1 MLVRPWRRRNALH
14 SQGSRAISRLALQ
27 RALSLPRMGLQP
39 AANAHLQS
47 PAVLLLRPAVRPLS
61 TAVLLLSPAVRPLS
75 TAVRPLSTAVAEMS
89 TTGEGE
95 SSEAPAL
102 PTIIELPTVAAVLA
116 AHLEHGERY
125 GPADHALSWS
135 RISHLISALDA
146 ERHAL
151 VRDPSMLEPLAAHAK
166 QVAPSMGPRQVAT
179 VARTHEGHGALPR
192 LCT

>member
-1 MLVRPWRRRNALH
+1 MLRRRRNALH

-61 TAVLLLSPAVRPLS
+61 PAVLLLSPAVRPLS

-135 RISHLISALDA
+135 RISHLVSALDA
-146 ERHAL
+146 IMGKDWAIAPFIHSGFGGSGNNDQTWCVHAES
-151 VRDPSMLEPLAAHAK
+151 PMAAC
-166 QVAPSMGPRQVAT
+166 SLG
-179 VARTHEGHGALPR
+179 
-192 LCT
+192 